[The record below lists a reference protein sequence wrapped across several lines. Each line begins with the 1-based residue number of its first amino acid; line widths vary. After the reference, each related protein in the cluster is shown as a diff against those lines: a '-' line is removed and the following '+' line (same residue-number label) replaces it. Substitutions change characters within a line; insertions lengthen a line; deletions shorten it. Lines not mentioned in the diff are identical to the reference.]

1 MIPSKKDKNMKVLF
15 MGTPEFAAICLQ
27 HLIESDHE
35 VVGVVTVPDK
45 PAGRGQKITQS
56 AVAKLALQNN
66 LKLLQPHKLKS
77 PDFIEELNQ
86 LQADVFVVVAFRML
100 PKEVWQ
106 IPPKG
111 TFNLHA
117 SLLPDYRGAAP
128 INWAIING
136 ETKTGVTT
144 FLIDEQI
151 DTGNILLKEETLIL
165 PDDNAGTLHDK
176 LVEIGKKLI
185 VKTLDELENNTI
197 QPKVQ
202 PETEIQKNAPK
213 IFKNDCKIDWEDD
226 IENIANKIRGLS
238 PYPVAW
244 TEFVNAQETKQLKI
258 YKGNFKRENI
268 EESNK
273 GKVELSKTEMKVYAS
288 NGIYFV
294 EELQLEGKRRMTVQD
309 FINGLN
315 ERENLRVG

>member
-1 MIPSKKDKNMKVLF
+1 MKVLF

-27 HLIESDHE
+27 HLIESKHE

-56 AVAKLALQNN
+56 AVAKLAQQHK
-66 LKLLQPHKLKS
+66 LKLLQPERLKS
-77 PDFIEELNQ
+77 PEFLEELHQ

-100 PKEVWQ
+100 PKEVWL
-106 IPPKG
+106 IPQKG

-151 DTGNILLKEETLIL
+151 DTGNILLKAETTIL
-165 PDDNAGTLHDK
+165 PEDNAGTLHDK
-176 LVEIGKKLI
+176 LVEIGKELI
-185 VKTLDELENNTI
+185 IETLDGLENNTI
-197 QPKVQ
+197 KPQLQ
-202 PETEIQKNAPK
+202 PETEVQKNAPK
-213 IFKNDCKIDWEDD
+213 IFKDDCKINWKED
-226 IENIANKIRGLS
+226 IEHIANKIRGLS
-238 PYPVAW
+238 PYPTAW
-244 TEFVNAQETKQLKI
+244 TKFVNGKETKQLKI
-258 YKGNFKRENI
+258 YKGFFKRNENNI
-268 EESNK
+268 DTIGQVEINK
-273 GKVELSKTEMKVYAS
+273 SEMKIYAS

-294 EELQLEGKRRMTVQD
+294 EELQLEGKKRMLVQD

-315 ERENLRVG
+315 QRELLHVL